1 MPIVKELLRT
11 EADGSLSFGD
21 YSLDSKSKVEDYE
34 NKGNLYKV
42 KTFKEITKLER
53 DGMFVYESEPG
64 TAVTNFNATESGV
77 EFSVCGPEDAQIT
90 VGLSENT
97 EYNVTV
103 DGRDAGKMKT
113 NLSGK
118 LSISVKLE
126 GEGEITVKVTK

>member
-21 YSLDSKSKVEDYE
+21 YSLESKSKVEDYE

-42 KTFKEITKLER
+42 KTFKEITKLEK

-64 TAVTNFNATESGV
+64 TAVTGFSATESGV
-77 EFSVCGPEDAQIT
+77 EFTVCGNSDAQIT
-90 VGLSENT
+90 IGLSENT
-97 EYNVTV
+97 EYDVV
-103 DGRDAGKMKT
+103 VGGRDAGKMKT

-118 LSISVKLE
+118 LSLSVELE